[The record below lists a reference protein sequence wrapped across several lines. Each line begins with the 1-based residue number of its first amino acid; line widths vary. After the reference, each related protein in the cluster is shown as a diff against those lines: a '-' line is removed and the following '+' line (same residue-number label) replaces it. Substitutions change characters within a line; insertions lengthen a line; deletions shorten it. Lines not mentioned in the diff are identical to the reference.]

1 MVLTND
7 QEVASLQKD
16 ITSMR
21 RLKADFEERCNSMT
35 ADLKRYED
43 ENAHLKSTNKTM
55 KVKIGKMEKIIY
67 GSVKD

>member
-1 MVLTND
+1 
-7 QEVASLQKD
+7 
-16 ITSMR
+16 MR

-35 ADLKRYED
+35 GDLTRYEE
-43 ENAHLKSTNKTM
+43 ENALLKSSNKTL